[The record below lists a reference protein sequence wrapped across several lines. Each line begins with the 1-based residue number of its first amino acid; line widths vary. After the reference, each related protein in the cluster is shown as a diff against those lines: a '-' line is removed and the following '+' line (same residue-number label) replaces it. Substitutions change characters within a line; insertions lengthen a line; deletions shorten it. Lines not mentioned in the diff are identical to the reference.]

1 MPNPPFS
8 PSVERRRL
16 TIAVQCPKDKNI
28 TLIDGILDDTL
39 LVKYSPETGGIW
51 LPREE
56 YNAWV
61 ATQPSYELDLL
72 AVVQLMQQIDF
83 QPTPED
89 AQAGLCPETGRLMVR
104 ARVNTRR
111 PFYVERS
118 GPDGGIWLD
127 RGEWEVLSMLGLHLQ
142 IDSLFSGEWQAVFR
156 EFQQLERQRQATID
170 KLGEEL
176 ALQVFALGD
185 ALRAH
190 PNGDFGVAYLM
201 QQFDR
206 SDY

>member
-1 MPNPPFS
+1 M
-8 PSVERRRL
+8 
-16 TIAVQCPKDKNI
+16 QCPKDKNL
-28 TLIDGILDDTL
+28 TLIDGILENSF

-56 YNAWV
+56 YRAWV
-61 ATQPSYELDLL
+61 ADQPPYELNLL
-72 AVVQLMQQIDF
+72 AVVQLMSQIDF
-83 QPTPED
+83 QPAPED
-89 AQAGLCPETGRLMVR
+89 PQVGICPETGRLLAR

-118 GPDGGIWLD
+118 GFDGGIWLD

-142 IDSLFSGEWQAVFR
+142 IDSLFSGDWQAAFR
-156 EFQQLERQRQATID
+156 EVQTLERQRQATIE
-170 KLGEEL
+170 KLGLDL
-176 ALQVFALGD
+176 AAQVFEVGE
-185 ALRAH
+185 ALRKH

-206 SDY
+206 ADY